1 MSLLMTLIHNLN
13 VLPMKSW
20 SWHCGMFMKSNWCIH
35 PRKETIA
42 LMDYLPSIVCR
53 DWDFVGPPNKSIVS
67 LPDASFQTWI
77 EEFQVL
83 STLLL
88 MTCIGFGSGSGSGFR
103 SMIETWSGSYSCAI
117 VKGLT
122 CNFFSIALVIE
133 LFVVVVLMFVLVQE
147 THCSKSSF
155 FVQKFNFHFPRKLSI
170 FLGEKLVKMWWFWTF

>member
-1 MSLLMTLIHNLN
+1 MVNHSWNVWSSFITINLSKSWQFLQWVFRNVHKLCKMHCTKLSLHFSIMSLLMTSIHNLN

-42 LMDYLPSIVCR
+42 LVDYLPSIVCR

-83 STLLL
+83 HCFDDMHWIWIRIRIRFQIHDRNLIS
-88 MTCIGFGSGSGSGFR
+88 F
-103 SMIETWSGSYSCAI
+103 
-117 VKGLT
+117 
-122 CNFFSIALVIE
+122 
-133 LFVVVVLMFVLVQE
+133 LFL
-147 THCSKSSF
+147 HYC
-155 FVQKFNFHFPRKLSI
+155 
-170 FLGEKLVKMWWFWTF
+170 